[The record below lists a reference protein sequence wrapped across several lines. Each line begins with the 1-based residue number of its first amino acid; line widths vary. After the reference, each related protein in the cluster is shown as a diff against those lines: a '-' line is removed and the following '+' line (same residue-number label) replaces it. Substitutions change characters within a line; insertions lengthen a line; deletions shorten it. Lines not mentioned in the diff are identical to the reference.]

1 MQLKRKKNWHE
12 NEESCMIEVSITD
25 YYSRC
30 HDVTLIIFSL
40 YYNELLFMW
49 TIFIFVRIEELH
61 TALYGKTLKYCHFLI
76 NLMCI
81 VTVGASRFL
90 KVNNNQ

>member
-1 MQLKRKKNWHE
+1 MELKGKKNWHE
-12 NEESCMIEVSITD
+12 NEGSCMTEVSITD

-49 TIFIFVRIEELH
+49 TIFIFVRIEE
-61 TALYGKTLKYCHFLI
+61 GKTLKYCHFLI
-76 NLMCI
+76 NLICI

-90 KVNNNQ
+90 KANNNQ